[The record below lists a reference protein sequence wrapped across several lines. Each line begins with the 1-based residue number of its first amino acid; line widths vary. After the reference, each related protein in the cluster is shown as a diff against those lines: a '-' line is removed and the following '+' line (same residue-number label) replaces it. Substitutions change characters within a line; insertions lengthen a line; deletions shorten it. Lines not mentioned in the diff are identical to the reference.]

1 MNKIAVRG
9 LCLLALLASVAVR
22 IHANGA
28 REALMAEFDAGAAIA
43 AVVRDNGYQLRENPV
58 KPPMVLSVVV
68 YFQRPECARASL
80 VLPYFINAEIAPLLA
95 RVTDPGFERHFYYMD
110 GVWDEQSRVSMF
122 LQWAK
127 YAVLDI
133 FGASP
138 YVPVKKALVLA
149 DPPDCHPS
157 VEIDWRSVWEKD
169 RPHHAFGPD
178 GSGASAHEGA

>member
-1 MNKIAVRG
+1 MNRIAIRG
-9 LCLLALLASVAVR
+9 LCLFALLASVAIR
-22 IHANGA
+22 IQANGA
-28 REALMAEFDAGAAIA
+28 REAMTAEFDASAAVA
-43 AVVRDNGYQLRENPV
+43 AVVRDHGYQLRENPV

-80 VLPYFINAEIAPLLA
+80 VLPYFINAEIAPLLS
-95 RVTDPGFERHFYYMD
+95 RVTDPGFDRHFYYMD

-127 YAVLDI
+127 YAMLDI

-149 DPPDCHPS
+149 DPSDCHPA
-157 VEIDWRSVWEKD
+157 VVIDWRPVWEKD
-169 RPHHAFGPD
+169 RSRHIARPHGF
-178 GSGASAHEGA
+178 GASEHVGT

>member
-28 REALMAEFDAGAAIA
+28 REAMRAEFDAGAAIA
-43 AVVRDNGYQLRENPV
+43 AVVRDHGYQLRENPV

-80 VLPYFINAEIAPLLA
+80 VLPYFINAEIAPLLS
-95 RVTDPGFERHFYYMD
+95 RVTDPGFDRHFYYM
-110 GVWDEQSRVSMF
+110 GRVWDEQSRVSMF
-122 LQWAK
+122 LEWAK

-138 YVPVKKALVLA
+138 YLPVKKALVLA
-149 DPPDCHPS
+149 DPPDCHPA
-157 VEIDWRSVWEKD
+157 VAIDWRPVWEKD
-169 RPHHAFGPD
+169 RPPYAAGPG
-178 GSGASAHEGA
+178 GSSASEHVGT